1 MIINPGTLCL
11 WNVELRKEAGK
22 FPHPNPNI
30 ANGKKNEPAIFESI
44 PQFKSDCLSFIY
56 DNFDNFVVDMLRDNV
71 IDVLIPKHI
80 DRIKVELSQYGL
92 DEADSPELIILRK
105 YISKPPS
112 YGVVLSWLHSMDFKR
127 DTAKKCFYVD
137 GHENPEQKEH
147 RSYFTKHYLTE
158 LEPRCFRW
166 ISVSVDELAT
176 LNERLGEGKEILPKP

>member
-1 MIINPGTLCL
+1 MYLRRAYDLALQLMGKTDNKRWVKDICLHAINDLKVIGVEVIINPETLRL
-11 WNVELRKEAGK
+11 WNVELRKGAGK

-112 YGVVLSWLHSMDFKR
+112 YGVVLSWLHSMDFK
-127 DTAKKCFYVD
+127 
-137 GHENPEQKEH
+137 
-147 RSYFTKHYLTE
+147 
-158 LEPRCFRW
+158 
-166 ISVSVDELAT
+166 
-176 LNERLGEGKEILPKP
+176 